1 MCWRGDIRVK
11 RKSER
16 GGRRVTRKPYEN
28 WGCFLSASPILAKKY
43 PKVVIFRDNRNN
55 DFESF
60 FWQGSGLNKL
70 LGYKNQQIYVIRY
83 HSEYMQLNWLF
94 VRLLSARWISSI
106 KAVYCILKAKGL
118 EFANEKKKCGQIEP
132 LHIEINDK
140 LTAAQKPT
148 PTPLSHHIRPMTSP
162 SGSL

>member
-1 MCWRGDIRVK
+1 MVDELRENLTRIGDVFCPQVLYLQ
-11 RKSER
+11 KS
-16 GGRRVTRKPYEN
+16 TQKSL
-28 WGCFLSASPILAKKY
+28 F
-43 PKVVIFRDNRNN
+43 
-55 DFESF
+55 FEIIAIMTSSLFF